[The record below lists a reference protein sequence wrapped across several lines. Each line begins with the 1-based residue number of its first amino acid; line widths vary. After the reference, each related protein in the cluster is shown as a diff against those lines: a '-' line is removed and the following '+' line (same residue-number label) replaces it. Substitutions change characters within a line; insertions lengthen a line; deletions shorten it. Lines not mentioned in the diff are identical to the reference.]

1 MTVSEVYKSISEARI
16 PVSYKTQIFEAY
28 CLGWK
33 TVTLFASLDWH
44 DVYGENVLRSLY
56 RYTGFKSDTNA
67 VFAELCTGME
77 LVGYKIK
84 IHFE

>member
-1 MTVSEVYKSISEARI
+1 MTAAEVYKSISDSQI

-33 TVTLFASLDWH
+33 TVTLFSSKDC
-44 DVYGENVLRSLY
+44 YEMYIEKSLRSLY

-67 VFAELCTGME
+67 VFAELRTGME

>member
-1 MTVSEVYKSISEARI
+1 MTVAEVYKGISDSRI

-33 TVTLFASLDWH
+33 TVTLFASRDC
-44 DVYGENVLRSLY
+44 YEMYIENSLRSLF
-56 RYTGFKSDTNA
+56 RYTGFKSDTKA
-67 VFAELCTGME
+67 VFAETRTGME

-84 IHFE
+84 IYFE

>member
-1 MTVSEVYKSISEARI
+1 MTVTEVHKGISEARI

-33 TVTLFASLDWH
+33 TVTLFASRHWYE
-44 DVYGENVLRSLY
+44 VYGENSLRSLY
-56 RYTGFKSDTNA
+56 RYTGFTSDTNA
-67 VFAELCTGME
+67 VFAELRTGME

>member
-1 MTVSEVYKSISEARI
+1 MTVSEVHKGISEARI
-16 PVSYKTQIFEAY
+16 PVKYKTQIFEAY

-33 TVTLFASLDWH
+33 TVTLFASRNWYATH
-44 DVYGENVLRSLY
+44 GENSLRSLY
-56 RYTGFKSDTNA
+56 RYTGFKSNTNA

-84 IHFE
+84 IYFE